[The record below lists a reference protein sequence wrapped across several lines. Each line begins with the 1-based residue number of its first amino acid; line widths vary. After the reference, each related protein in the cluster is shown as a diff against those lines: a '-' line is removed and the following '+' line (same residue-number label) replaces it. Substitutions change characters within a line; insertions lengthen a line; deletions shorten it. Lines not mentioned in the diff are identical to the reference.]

1 MGSSFLL
8 NLGYDKEVLRVTIW
22 VSILAVSLNLF
33 LIWNYGLKGAIIS
46 IIITELILFLFYNAV
61 IKKLGFNFW
70 RFSAWKLKVPQ
81 LKKNDGA

>member
-22 VSILAVSLNLF
+22 VSILAISLNLY
-33 LIWNYGLKGAIIS
+33 LTWNYGLNGAIIS
-46 IIITELILFLFYNAV
+46 IILTELILFLFYNAV

-70 RFSAWKLKVPQ
+70 RLSVWKLKVPTM
-81 LKKNDGA
+81 KKNDGA